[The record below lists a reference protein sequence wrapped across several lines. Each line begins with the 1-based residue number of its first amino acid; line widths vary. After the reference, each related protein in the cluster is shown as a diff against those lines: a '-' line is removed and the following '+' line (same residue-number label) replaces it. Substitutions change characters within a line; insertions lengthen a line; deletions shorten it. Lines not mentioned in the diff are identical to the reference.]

1 MTTVENKI
9 PSVNNFLSNTDFN
22 TKVTE
27 IEGKIPNIRGSA
39 TKTAVENKVS
49 NVSNLAK
56 MSKITEIEKKIND
69 HKHDQYI
76 TTDEILEST
85 TKTKIAATRIKKENL
100 VNKTDFDTKL
110 TNFNESIN
118 SNKLIY
124 LLYKRLGCQHNLFDP
139 NLPPVYLYSFPLSQF
154 SLSDHSFFRLLILKF
169 LHADLTNNSS
179 KSFKYRAALV
189 EKTSDAADGNS
200 FVKNTKIDVPLKYL
214 SNFWRSLEMPLVNCK
229 IHLELYWI
237 EYFI

>member
-1 MTTVENKI
+1 MLNLKKNPDTSTFVYKASYNSEINALATKTKVTTVENKI
-9 PSVNNFLSNTDFN
+9 PSVNNLLSKTDFN
-22 TKVTE
+22 TNVTE
-27 IEGKIPNIRGSA
+27 IVGKIPNIRDSA
-39 TKTAVENKVS
+39 TRPAVENKVS
-49 NVSNLAK
+49 SVSNLAK
-56 MSKITEIEKKIND
+56 MSTITEIEKKIND

-76 TTDEILEST
+76 TTDEIPEST

-124 LLYKRLGCQHNLFDP
+124 LLYKRLGCQRDLFDP

-189 EKTSDAADGNS
+189 EKTSDAA
-200 FVKNTKIDVPLKYL
+200 
-214 SNFWRSLEMPLVNCK
+214 E
-229 IHLELYWI
+229 
-237 EYFI
+237 

>member
-9 PSVNNFLSNTDFN
+9 PSVSNLISKTDFN

-39 TKTAVENKVS
+39 TKTAVKNEVPS
-49 NVSNLAK
+49 VSNLAK

-76 TTDEILEST
+76 TTEEISEST
-85 TKTKIAATRIKKENL
+85 AKTKTVATRIKKENL
-100 VNKTDFDTKL
+100 VNKTDFDTQL
-110 TNFNESIN
+110 RNFNESIN

-124 LLYKRLGCQHNLFDP
+124 LLYKRLGCQHDLFDP

-154 SLSDHSFFRLLILKF
+154 SL
-169 LHADLTNNSS
+169 
-179 KSFKYRAALV
+179 
-189 EKTSDAADGNS
+189 
-200 FVKNTKIDVPLKYL
+200 
-214 SNFWRSLEMPLVNCK
+214 
-229 IHLELYWI
+229 
-237 EYFI
+237 